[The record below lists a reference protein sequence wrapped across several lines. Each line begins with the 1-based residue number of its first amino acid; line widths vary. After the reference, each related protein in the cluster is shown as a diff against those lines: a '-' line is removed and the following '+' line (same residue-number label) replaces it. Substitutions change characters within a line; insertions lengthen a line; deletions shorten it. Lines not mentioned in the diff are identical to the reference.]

1 MKQVLTLSRHNIKT
15 AFKDKVFIAV
25 TGLFLIMS
33 VLSVLI
39 GSSTKDAE
47 MKAYKEI
54 VSLLNAQ
61 GATTLPNSPDIA
73 PLAILKNIIEYIS
86 IIGAVVAVFLGFDA
100 FNGEREN
107 GTLPLILTRPL
118 YRDQLLT
125 GKIAGGA
132 GVIGLLL
139 GIMFIFNILL
149 YVVVTGLSFR
159 LNELARL
166 GVFIVLAF
174 LYLMSFYIASLYVS
188 IKMRNKTFAFIT
200 MMIVWLF
207 VCFVVPQL
215 ADTQRNFIYAVN
227 STAQTITQTASDT
240 PGSAAIEVLSPAV
253 QFQNIGGDLLQV
265 SSETIS
271 MGSFQILGVRMLNL
285 FNMLIPGIVLL
296 LISYRAVQKE
306 SVL

>member
-1 MKQVLTLSRHNIKT
+1 MKQVFILARHNIKI

-25 TGLFLIMS
+25 TDLFLTLS

-54 VSLLNAQ
+54 VALLNAQ
-61 GATTLPNSPDIA
+61 GATTLPDSPDIA

-86 IIGAVVAVFLGFDA
+86 VIGAAVAVFLGFDA
-100 FNGEREN
+100 FNDEREN

-139 GIMFIFNILL
+139 GITFVFNIIL
-149 YVVVTGLSFR
+149 YGVVTGLSFR

-271 MGSFQILGVRMLNL
+271 METFQILGVRMLNL
-285 FNMLIPGIVLL
+285 LNMLLPGIVLL
-296 LISYRAVQKE
+296 FVSYRAVQKE